1 MHGVSSTSKAPTS
14 IAGCATSPRVM
25 AHTSSGT
32 KMKLVSSKA
41 LMKRRLLRPWRRS
54 RKGICRNIAYI
65 NTAMAGVIRA
75 SRCRAL
81 WLAIKPKATAAST
94 AAK

>member
-1 MHGVSSTSKAPTS
+1 M
-14 IAGCATSPRVM
+14 M

-32 KMKLVSSKA
+32 KMKLASSKA

-65 NTAMAGVIRA
+65 STAMAGVTRTSMWRA
-75 SRCRAL
+75 VSL
-81 WLAIKPKATAAST
+81 VSTPKATAAST
-94 AAK
+94 AVK